1 MKKFLSF
8 LAAAAML
15 FTASCSND
23 DLGENEGG
31 DALVSFSMNLDGVSS
46 TKADIGKGT
55 LVDQLQYAVF
65 EITKNDAGEVTY
77 QKFLHKYETMNDVQ
91 WPAQV
96 DIRLAKN
103 KSYRV
108 VFWAQDASC
117 NAYEVTT
124 SNAGMN
130 VTVDYAGINNDE
142 TRDAFF
148 GYADLENVAGSIKQ
162 DVTLKRPFAQLNVG
176 VTAEDWQGAL
186 YSGVKMT
193 HSTVTVN
200 QVANTINLFNGE
212 IGDNNTSVTYTMA
225 QRPIDEM
232 LYVDITDDNVEN
244 FNEFYYLS
252 MSYLLVE
259 QNNVSADF
267 KFSTAETNGHEISL
281 NIPTV
286 PVQRNYRTNILGQIL
301 TGNVTFNVYIDA
313 DFDGDIDAANPK
325 PVEVTTA
332 EELAAALRADAWG
345 ITVKLANDIDL
356 PISSLG
362 QITGGSGEYKLGG
375 KNTKNITIDLNGKTL
390 NVTTTYWSNLGAKND
405 DAVFTIKN
413 GTMTSSQATGTW
425 NSYDLTFSNCDYI
438 FE

>member
-186 YSGVKMT
+186 
-193 HSTVTVN
+193 N
-200 QVANTINLFNGE
+200 
-212 IGDNNTSVTYTMA
+212 
-225 QRPIDEM
+225 
-232 LYVDITDDNVEN
+232 
-244 FNEFYYLS
+244 
-252 MSYLLVE
+252 
-259 QNNVSADF
+259 
-267 KFSTAETNGHEISL
+267 
-281 NIPTV
+281 
-286 PVQRNYRTNILGQIL
+286 
-301 TGNVTFNVYIDA
+301 
-313 DFDGDIDAANPK
+313 
-325 PVEVTTA
+325 
-332 EELAAALRADAWG
+332 
-345 ITVKLANDIDL
+345 
-356 PISSLG
+356 
-362 QITGGSGEYKLGG
+362 
-375 KNTKNITIDLNGKTL
+375 
-390 NVTTTYWSNLGAKND
+390 
-405 DAVFTIKN
+405 
-413 GTMTSSQATGTW
+413 
-425 NSYDLTFSNCDYI
+425 
-438 FE
+438 